1 MISNNLTGGGKRKDM
16 EEIKNDNRVK
26 YIETNP
32 KIYKSESN
40 TERFVNHDLTTSDK
54 VDSSPKIDFNENS
67 PARLEDKENNFVI
80 SVRNSVKR
88 RGKFTVT
95 DQTKS
100 DNTSKVRDYPTLPP
114 AKLDSSY
121 MAVAVGV
128 LVTVI
133 IIGPSGVRALPLAAG
148 INEGGHYFAY
158 LGPSGVRVLPLAAGI
173 NVGGHYFW

>member
-1 MISNNLTGGGKRKDM
+1 MNISDNKDNNFDDLKQFNKEGKRKDM

-88 RGKFTVT
+88 KGKFTVR

-100 DNTSKVRDYPTLPP
+100 DNTSKVRDYPTLPHD
-114 AKLDSSY
+114 KLDSSF

-133 IIGPSGVRALPLAAG
+133 IILIVAIVFILYKKLSKSEEKLTENCPV
-148 INEGGHYFAY
+148 
-158 LGPSGVRVLPLAAGI
+158 
-173 NVGGHYFW
+173 W